1 MKDAKVESRPVG
13 RAGKASDA
21 GGTLASIR
29 SFPGQTKVF
38 LGDVRSELRR
48 VTWPSR
54 KQIRATTLVVIVTVF
69 FFGVYFGILD
79 WIFSAAVSRLFRF
92 LG

>member
-1 MKDAKVESRPVG
+1 MKEANVESRPVG
-13 RAGKASDA
+13 RTGKASDA
-21 GGTLASIR
+21 GGALASIR

-48 VTWPSR
+48 VTWPSQQ
-54 KQIRATTLVVIVTVF
+54 QIQATTVVVILTVF
-69 FFGVYFGILD
+69 FFGVYFWILD
-79 WIFSAAVSRLFRF
+79 GIVSAAVSRLFRF

>member
-13 RAGKASDA
+13 RASDA
-21 GGTLASIR
+21 GGALASIR

-54 KQIRATTLVVIVTVF
+54 KQIRATTLVVILTVF
-69 FFGVYFGILD
+69 SFGVYFWVVDGI
-79 WIFSAAVSRLFRF
+79 ISAAVSRLFRF